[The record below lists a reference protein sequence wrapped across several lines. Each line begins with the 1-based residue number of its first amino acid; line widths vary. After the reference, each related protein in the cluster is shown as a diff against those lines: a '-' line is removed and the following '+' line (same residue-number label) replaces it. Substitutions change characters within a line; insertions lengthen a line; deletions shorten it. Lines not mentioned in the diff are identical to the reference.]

1 MKKFLLFAFAA
12 VMLGFAGCNDD
23 ENKDNIPPTLREY
36 EAPVFMYGKT
46 REEVKASVPYA
57 YSGASET
64 SLYFEGKGIKGRFK
78 KWWFTSVGVFP
89 VDRSGGSKSL
99 GALNHA
105 REIIEDG
112 HLFGIHIEGT
122 RSPDGRLYKGHTGA
136 ARLAFETGCPIIP
149 AAIIGSR
156 ELQKPGQVIPN
167 KGKSKVIYG
176 KPIEVEKKSAD
187 QITHDDLRSLTDRV
201 TREIQK
207 MSGQEYVDEY
217 AQKVK
222 AELKAQQ
229 EAEAQAQAESAAK
242 KA

>member
-64 SLYFEGKGIKGRFK
+64 SLYFEGKGIKGKFK

-105 REIIEDG
+105 REILEDG

-136 ARLAFETGCPIIP
+136 ARLAFETGCPIVP
-149 AAIIGSR
+149 SAIIGSR
-156 ELQKPGQVIPN
+156 ELQKPGQIIPG
-167 KGKSKVIYG
+167 KGKTTVIYG
-176 KPIEVEKKSAD
+176 EPIAVEKKPAD
-187 QITHDDLRSLTDRV
+187 QITHDDLRTLTDRV
-201 TREIQK
+201 TMEIQK
-207 MSGQEYVDEY
+207 MSGQEYVNEY

-222 AELKAQQ
+222 EQLKAQKA
-229 EAEAQAQAESAAK
+229 AEQANS
-242 KA
+242 

>member
-1 MKKFLLFAFAA
+1 MDVFT
-12 VMLGFAGCNDD
+12 
-23 ENKDNIPPTLREY
+23 KD
-36 EAPVFMYGKT
+36 
-46 REEVKASVPYA
+46 
-57 YSGASET
+57 
-64 SLYFEGKGIKGRFK
+64 
-78 KWWFTSVGVFP
+78 
-89 VDRSGGSKSL
+89 
-99 GALNHA
+99 
-105 REIIEDG
+105 
-112 HLFGIHIEGT
+112 
-122 RSPDGRLYKGHTGA
+122 TGA

>member
-1 MKKFLLFAFAA
+1 MPL
-12 VMLGFAGCNDD
+12 
-23 ENKDNIPPTLREY
+23 
-36 EAPVFMYGKT
+36 
-46 REEVKASVPYA
+46 
-57 YSGASET
+57 
-64 SLYFEGKGIKGRFK
+64 
-78 KWWFTSVGVFP
+78 
-89 VDRSGGSKSL
+89 
-99 GALNHA
+99 
-105 REIIEDG
+105 
-112 HLFGIHIEGT
+112 
-122 RSPDGRLYKGHTGA
+122 
-136 ARLAFETGCPIIP
+136 IP